1 MRPAV
6 FLSRSTLL
14 FSLLSLLII
23 PVHGQDNSVSAEN
36 KKLYD
41 QLAYKDSALF
51 SIAYTCQPDKV
62 AEYFTDDME
71 FYHDKGGP
79 TIGKQ
84 AFLETL
90 KKNFCG
96 PNAIKLRREVV
107 KGTMQVYPMDN
118 YGAIQM
124 GEHRFYITEPGQPE
138 KLSGVARF
146 THLWKFTNNEWKIT
160 RVLSYDHHDA
170 ASASS
175 SAAPSSNNRGTR
187 ETIHSDIL
195 KEDRT
200 IEVVLP
206 ANFKES
212 KKYDVWY
219 VLDGDGNTGVTRTIE
234 EWVRENGFMPE
245 PIIVGVYNTDRN
257 RDLTPTH
264 TSPKDN
270 YGGADNFLS
279 FLQKELIP
287 YINKKYSVKGS
298 NGIFGHSFGGLF
310 AMYAFLT
317 RPEVFDSYLA
327 ADPSFWWD
335 NRYMRQLTM
344 DKLDPKLHS
353 NKSLWMSGRGGK
365 ESEDM
370 GIPSIDSILKAKAP
384 QSLQWKFVEYPGET
398 HNSIRFKSV
407 YDGLRFFYTGFNS
420 NLTFH
425 PQGGFVEKD
434 KPFKVWFFTPADG
447 SVRYTTDGSEP
458 TLSSPLAEP
467 EVTVTGPA
475 QLTIKSFSPRG
486 AFDKVIKT
494 DFKAS
499 MLKTVAKPKNAKPG
513 GLHYNYYEGAWDSL
527 PDFSKMKP
535 VLTGVMDSAFTWAK
549 FPRKTNW
556 GTRLDGYLEVKED
569 GYYTF
574 GLSTDDGSKLYIGNQ
589 LVINADGIHGS
600 VDHSGI
606 VPLQKGFYPIRV
618 DYFQREGGMRI
629 DLIYVT
635 PSAKGPTPKQI
646 PPDLL
651 YSN

>member
-1 MRPAV
+1 MIPRV
-6 FLSRSTLL
+6 FLSRTAIL
-14 FSLLSLLII
+14 FSILCTLII
-23 PVHGQDNSVSAEN
+23 PVHGQEKIVLPDN
-36 KKLYD
+36 KKLFD
-41 QLAYKDSALF
+41 ELAYRDSVLF

-62 AEYFTDDME
+62 ATYFTDDME

-79 TIGKQ
+79 TIGKE
-84 AFLETL
+84 AFLESL

-96 PNAIKLRREVV
+96 PNAVKLRREVV
-107 KGTMQVYPMDN
+107 KGSLKVYPMDN
-118 YGAIQM
+118 FGAIQM
-124 GEHRFYITEPGQPE
+124 GVHRFYITETGKPE
-138 KLSGVARF
+138 RLSGEAQF
-146 THLWKFTNNEWKIT
+146 THLWKLVNNEWKIT
-160 RVLSYDHHDA
+160 RVLSYDHHDLA
-170 ASASS
+170 GGNSS
-175 SAAPSSNNRGTR
+175 STSSTSNQGTK
-187 ETIHSDIL
+187 ESIHSDIL

-200 IEVVLP
+200 FEVILP
-206 ANFKES
+206 HDFTQD
-212 KKYDVWY
+212 KKYDVLY
-219 VLDGDGNTGVTRTIE
+219 VLDGEGNTGVTRTIE

-264 TSPKDN
+264 TSPTDN

-384 QSLQWKFVEYPGET
+384 MGLQWKFVEYPGET
-398 HNSIRFKSV
+398 HNSIRYKSV
-407 YDGLRFFYTGFNS
+407 YDGLRFFYTGFNATM
-420 NLTFH
+420 TFH
-425 PQGGFVEKD
+425 PQGGFVQKG
-434 KPFKVWFFTPADG
+434 KPFKIWFFTPADG
-447 SVRYTTDGSEP
+447 SIRYTTDGSEP
-458 TLSSPLAEP
+458 TLSSPLVQP
-467 EVTVTGPA
+467 EITMDGPG

-486 AFDKVIKT
+486 AFDKVMKA
-494 DFKAS
+494 DFKPS
-499 MLKTVAKPKNAKPG
+499 SLKPSILPKTAKPG
-513 GLHYNYYEGAWDSL
+513 GLRYNYYEGAWDSL
-527 PDFSKMKP
+527 PDFGKMKP
-535 VLTGVMDSAFTWAK
+535 VLTGIMDKDFNWNK
-549 FPRKTNW
+549 LPRKTNW
-556 GTRLDGYLEVKED
+556 GARMEGFIEIKED
-569 GYYTF
+569 GYYAF
-574 GLSTDDGSKLYIGNQ
+574 GLSSDDGSKLYIGNQ
-589 LVINADGIHGS
+589 LLVNADGLHGNE
-600 VDHSGI
+600 DHSGI

-618 DYFQREGGMRI
+618 DYFQREGGMSI
-629 DLIYVT
+629 ELVYVT
-635 PSAKGPTPKQI
+635 PSSGGPKPKQI
-646 PPDLL
+646 PPEFL